1 MLNVA
6 IGDWVVATT
15 SEDEMVHGYVGAIA
29 WQHGVAFVHVIA
41 SDQDDII
48 GHQIEV
54 KLSSVKTLPIS
65 GLDSEDGIRSMID
78 IALGIK
84 DEMWFMELTDTLL
97 SLQSNGSKPTT
108 DNVISGF
115 YANRLGVDQL

>member
-15 SEDEMVHGYVGAIA
+15 SEDEMVHGYVEAIA
-29 WQHGVAFVHVIA
+29 WQHGIAFVHVIA
-41 SDQDDII
+41 SDQDEII

-54 KLSSVKTLPIS
+54 KLSSVKALPIS
-65 GLDSEDGIRSMID
+65 GLDSEDGVRSMID

-97 SLQSNGSKPTT
+97 SLQLGGAKSTK
-108 DNVISGF
+108 DKVIPGF

>member
-1 MLNVA
+1 M
-6 IGDWVVATT
+6 
-15 SEDEMVHGYVGAIA
+15 
-29 WQHGVAFVHVIA
+29 
-41 SDQDDII
+41 
-48 GHQIEV
+48 

-84 DEMWFMELTDTLL
+84 DETWFMELTDTLL
-97 SLQSNGSKPTT
+97 SLQSNGTKTTT

>member
-15 SEDEMVHGYVGAIA
+15 SEDEMVHGYVEAIA
-29 WQHGVAFVHVIA
+29 WQHGIAFVHVIA
-41 SDQDDII
+41 SDQDEII

-54 KLSSVKTLPIS
+54 KLSSVKALPIS
-65 GLDSEDGIRSMID
+65 GLDSEDGVRSMID

-84 DEMWFMELTDTLL
+84 DEMWFMELTDTLFA
-97 SLQSNGSKPTT
+97 LQSNGSKTT
-108 DNVISGF
+108 KEKEFSGF